1 MENFTTCLLDPLK
14 YDERRRKEFG
24 DTLDGLFKKAIKLNQ
39 KKVRGVK
46 KRTAKLIK
54 YTLSFLYRNTFYK
67 NIQSEMCKI
76 LDIF

>member
-14 YDERRRKEFG
+14 YDEPKRKEFG

-54 YTLSFLYRNTFYK
+54 YTLSFLYRKTFYK
-67 NIQSEMCKI
+67 NIQTEMCKI